1 MAYSIRTE
9 AETQDAA
16 RWQRIDDERHMTP
29 SPLGCILLVSINAAP
44 HSSKRQA
51 QGGGLRYGLARG
63 GTASLPI
70 VIATDVESGFG
81 FLLTSTILYLVALL
95 LLVYNLSEH
104 ALITYA
110 REIFN
115 EYSSAAHFI
124 SAAIRIAVLLPV
136 KSCIERAVEGYF
148 AHKTLEF

>member
-1 MAYSIRTE
+1 M
-9 AETQDAA
+9 
-16 RWQRIDDERHMTP
+16 
-29 SPLGCILLVSINAAP
+29 
-44 HSSKRQA
+44 
-51 QGGGLRYGLARG
+51 
-63 GTASLPI
+63 PI